1 MKFPQNYDGTSGGAA
16 NDHAPSPGTKCG
28 RTSRSGVIRL
38 YGLGGVA
45 LLTGVLLVA
54 GLMSFTPFPTHAENS
69 SVHSVPNS
77 ELAQELARTYRGI
90 AKSTFPGIVAIETQG
105 RMAQVRRQGQEIDPG
120 DLFGDDPRL
129 EQFFRNMPEFRRFF
143 EQPRQ
148 QGPRQQ
154 VPRRIPRGQGS
165 GFVIDREGHI
175 LTNNHVVSN
184 AEVVKVRLY
193 DDREFIAEIV
203 GVDPRSDVA
212 VIKIDAPNLEP
223 VKLGDSDDMD
233 VGDIVLAFGSPFGLE
248 KTMTQGI
255 ISATSRGPGI
265 NEREDYLQTDAAI
278 NPGNS
283 GGPLV
288 NLKGEVIG
296 INTAISSRSGG
307 YEGVGFAI
315 PINMAAWAADQIL
328 ATGKVK
334 RAYIGVLIQAITNDL
349 AEQLGVGVNQGA
361 IVTQV
366 MPDSPADKAGLQPGD
381 VIKELDGKTV
391 AGTRQLQGIVERLKI
406 GKNYTLLIQRDGQEK
421 KLKIAMAEMPD
432 RISLA
437 GRGEAEEEEP
447 AEKPEAVTHKD
458 LGVQIQNLS
467 GELAEQLGY
476 SDRVQGVV
484 ISSVEADSLAEQNGL
499 REGEVIERVNQTRVT
514 NVEEFNA
521 AMKSVDLEKGL
532 LLLVRRG
539 EATRFLAIKKR

>member
-1 MKFPQNYDGTSGGAA
+1 MKFPQNYDGTTGERLNEYA
-16 NDHAPSPGTKCG
+16 SPGTQLQ
-28 RTSRSGVIRL
+28 RTSRAGTIRL

-45 LLTGVLLVA
+45 VLACVMLVA
-54 GLMSFTPFPTHAENS
+54 GLMSFTPFPTQAQNS
-69 SVHSVPNS
+69 SVQNIPNS
-77 ELAQELARTYRGI
+77 ALAQELARTYREI
-90 AKSTFPGIVAIETQG
+90 AKTTFPGIVAIETQG
-105 RMAQVRRQGQEIDPG
+105 RMAQARRQGQEIDPG
-120 DLFGDDPRL
+120 ERFGDDPRL
-129 EQFFRNMPEFRRFF
+129 EEFFRNMPEFRRFF

-148 QGPRQQ
+148 QAPRQQ
-154 VPRRIPRGQGS
+154 APRRVPRGQGS

-223 VKLGDSDDMD
+223 VKLGDSDDMA

-315 PINMAAWAADQIL
+315 PINMASWAADQIL

-366 MPDSPADKAGLQPGD
+366 MPDSPADNAGLQPGD

-406 GKNYTLLIQRDGQEK
+406 GKDYTLLIQRDRKEK

-432 RISLA
+432 RITLA
-437 GRGEAEEEEP
+437 GRGEPEEEE
-447 AEKPEAVTHKD
+447 ATEETEAVTNKD

-484 ISSVEADSLAEQNGL
+484 ITSVESDSLAEQNGL

-514 NVEEFNA
+514 SVEEFNA